1 MSKQWICSTDES
13 HVFNQPTADLFCS
26 KCPSYTGVLM
36 EMESGTSIGGSSK
49 PVKPSGGSTNVENS
63 IKKGIGLYIFLI
75 DSSGSMFMEDAFP
88 NVPMKRAKLVS
99 GQVAS
104 AIFEMESL
112 NKKEDAYLFVMLFD
126 HKLKPFINFMNVKE
140 VFDKYGDVK
149 NLESSLYEEMES
161 LKGATDINLALE
173 IAYFHAQKFINGEM
187 DIIGEVEP
195 MTNSVFNPTTGD
207 DITIPNVRCL
217 IFTDGEQYT
226 GKVNE
231 KIERNPFADFQYNG
245 HFVNVLM
252 GAFHGENSNAGYTQL
267 KSIMGNCH
275 IHNSPQF
282 FHFSEASQS
291 MRMRH
296 LFRMGSGP
304 AGFCEKC
311 LDNFITDQKK

>member
-1 MSKQWICSTDES
+1 MSKQWVCSTDEN
-13 HVFNQPTADLFCS
+13 HVFSQPTADLFCS
-26 KCPSYTGVLM
+26 KCPAYTGVLM
-36 EMESGTSIGGSSK
+36 EIDTSNTNTGSSS
-49 PVKPSGGSTNVENS
+49 PGGGENS

-75 DSSGSMFMEDAFP
+75 DSSGSMFTEDAFP

-104 AIFEMESL
+104 AIFEMENL

-126 HKLKPFINFMNVKE
+126 HRLKPFINFMNVKE

-149 NLESSLYEEMES
+149 NLESSLYKEMEN

-173 IAYFHAQKFINGEM
+173 KAYYHAQRFIDGEM
-187 DIIGEVEP
+187 DVIGEVEP
-195 MTNSVFNPTTGD
+195 MVNAVFNPSTGD
-207 DITIPNVRCL
+207 DVTIPNVRCL

-226 GKVNE
+226 GKLDE
-231 KIERNPFADFQYNG
+231 QIERNPFSDFHFNG
-245 HFVNVLM
+245 TIANVLM
-252 GAFHGENSNAGYTQL
+252 GAFHGESGNDGYTQL
-267 KSIMGNCH
+267 KSIMGNCP
-275 IHNSPQF
+275 IHDMPQF
-282 FHFSEASQS
+282 FHFSEASQT

-311 LDNFITDQKK
+311 LDNFITDGSKS